1 MEHRIREAMREGG
14 LAPRAG
20 SGPIVEVD
28 ETFIGRKDGYEA
40 KQGMLVVVDGA
51 TPALRVL
58 LKGPVP
64 HDEAAAHQ
72 RMNRQG
78 GRLLAAPR

>member
-20 SGPIVEVD
+20 SGSIVEVD

-40 KQGMLVVVDGA
+40 KQGAWHKNTVLTLVERGGSGLWA
-51 TPALRVL
+51 
-58 LKGPVP
+58 VP
-64 HDEAAAHQ
+64 WLPHY
-72 RMNRQG
+72 
-78 GRLLAAPR
+78 L